1 MSNTPQTTAASAAVA
16 VASEIAARHMVATG
30 ALVAVALSD
39 RGMDLRD
46 IEVQTLAGRT
56 LPHAA
61 QSFLEMLQLR
71 LPTSW

>member
-1 MSNTPQTTAASAAVA
+1 MG
-16 VASEIAARHMVATG
+16 ATG
-30 ALVAVALSD
+30 ALVALAISD

-61 QSFLEMLQLR
+61 QSFLQLLQLR
-71 LPTSW
+71 LPGSW